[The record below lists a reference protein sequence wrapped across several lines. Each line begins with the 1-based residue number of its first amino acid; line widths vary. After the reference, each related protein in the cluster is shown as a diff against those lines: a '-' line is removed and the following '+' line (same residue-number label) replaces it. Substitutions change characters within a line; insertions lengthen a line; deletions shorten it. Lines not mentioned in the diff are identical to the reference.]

1 MPSDAA
7 QTTDHRRATDG
18 LEVKF
23 VVLNLFVS
31 SAHKQTHKICSTS
44 LSLADVTSNTHTTT
58 AHRQSLADATSPTA
72 DNSYN

>member
-31 SAHKQTHKICSTS
+31 SAHKQTHTS
-44 LSLADVTSNTHTTT
+44 AAHPLSLADVTSNTHTTT
-58 AHRQSLADATSPTA
+58 AHRQSLADVTSPTA